1 MPTLTSAHDLITAVP
16 FLIGFK
22 PADSLV
28 LISIRDGEIGM
39 AMRIDIPSTISS
51 DEIEMLTHHFQR
63 EKAQS
68 ALLVAYMPADRSD
81 GDLLLITVGAAL
93 MRDGISIQESIVVSD
108 GRYRSIICRDPSC
121 CPPNGLSIPNIEDSQ
136 YAVEHVIAGI
146 PMPYENISELIGS
159 ISSLPGYD
167 QQDWR
172 REVSLFSID
181 ESLEDNEELGVLRR
195 DGVESMQ
202 LLLDEFRLGRGPT
215 DRNLCAR
222 LIGRMSDVQV
232 RDFALGTHTEETFD
246 LYFAMWREL
255 LRMAPPGFIAPIACV
270 VAAMAYENGDGALA
284 QKAVDRAMEDGESYP
299 LAGLLRRIFNAG
311 WPPQSFAEM
320 RSDLHPRVV
329 ATIFNNARE

>member
-39 AMRIDIPSTISS
+39 AMRIDIPLAISS
-51 DEIEMLTHHFQR
+51 EEIEMLVQHFR
-63 EKAQS
+63 RDDAQS
-68 ALLVAYMPADRSD
+68 ALLVAYMPSERFD
-81 GDLLLITVGAAL
+81 GDLLLISIGAAL
-93 MRDGISIQESIVVSD
+93 IREGITIQESIVVID

-121 CPPNGLSIPNIEDSQ
+121 CPPYGISMPTIENSQ
-136 YAVEHVIAGI
+136 YAAEHVIAGI

-159 ISSLPGYD
+159 ISATRDFDSSE
-167 QQDWR
+167 WCA
-172 REVSLFSID
+172 EVSLYAVD
-181 ESLEDNEELGVLRR
+181 ENLDDERELGVVRR

-232 RDFALGTHTEETFD
+232 RDFALGIHSEDTYD

-284 QKAVDRAMEDGESYP
+284 QKAVDRAIADGESYP
-299 LAGLLRRIFNAG
+299 LAGLLRRVFNAG
-311 WPPQSFAEM
+311 WPPQSLAQM
-320 RSDLHPRVV
+320 RADLHPKVV
-329 ATIFNNARE
+329 ATIFTEAI